1 MSEIITDKLTGKTA
15 AGNVTIT
22 SEGGAATM
30 QLQQGVAKAWV
41 NFNGTGTIAF
51 RDSFNH
57 SSLTDLTTGT
67 YECNLTSSLINDDY
81 SLVVGVGRSTT
92 SFYFTMSCLPSH
104 FETAQYSLSCVT
116 QGGTNIDF
124 EQPTSALFGDL
135 A

>member
-1 MSEIITDKLTGKTA
+1 MAGKIVADTLEHSTA
-15 AGNVTIT
+15 GSLDTQYVVNG
-22 SEGGAATM
+22 S
-30 QLQQGVAKAWV
+30 AKAWV

-57 SSLTDLTTGT
+57 SSLTDLATGA

-81 SLVVGVGRSTT
+81 SLVVGVGRSNT

-116 QGGTNIDF
+116 QGGTALDF
-124 EQPTSALFGDL
+124 EQPTSALFGEL